1 MSPKQIISAVS
12 RITGIRYGLIACSMR
27 ATGVGDARA
36 LAVWGIMQTCKN
48 VRQSDIADLLNQ
60 SQGSISRT
68 VDRAQARIETCPKF
82 RAMRDQLQA
91 MIEEAREVA
100 A

>member
-1 MSPKQIISAVS
+1 MTPKQIISAVAK
-12 RITGIRYGLIACSMR
+12 ITGIPYGRIACSMR
-27 ATGVGDARA
+27 IRGAGDARA
-36 LAVWGIMQTCKN
+36 LAVWGIMQTRPK
-48 VRQSDIADLLNQ
+48 VKQSDIADLLNQ

-82 RAMRDQLQA
+82 RAMVEQLKA
-91 MIEEAREVA
+91 MIEAQEVA